1 MSIRDRIPHPA
12 SLHYV
17 VTSKLFTCDIA
28 NCAAPMALVLNLP
41 MSLRTGRF
49 DSYYR
54 TKIQAQKRFD
64 FMEQTVEEAKKWS
77 TIFA

>member
-1 MSIRDRIPHPA
+1 
-12 SLHYV
+12 
-17 VTSKLFTCDIA
+17 
-28 NCAAPMALVLNLP
+28 MALVLNLP

-64 FMEQTVEEAKKWS
+64 FMEQTVEEAKNGRPFLLNSEFSLKLKWEQVYS
-77 TIFA
+77 T